1 MRAIIARKL
10 GAPEDLAIEDV
21 PSLVPGK
28 GEVRIDV
35 HAAAINFPDL
45 LVIAG
50 RYQVRPPL
58 PFSPGKE
65 CAGVVAALGAD
76 VAALRVGDRVMVQ
89 VEYGAFAEELV
100 APATHCY
107 PIPDAM
113 GFDEAAA
120 VGIAYQTAHFALV
133 DRAAVKASES
143 VLVTAATGSVGI
155 GAMQLAKAFGCTV
168 IAGLTSP
175 AKADLARE
183 NGADHVIDLSGHDLR
198 ERVRADIRQ
207 ITGGGVDV
215 VIEMVGG
222 ETFDGALRALN
233 WRGRQ
238 VVVGFTGGE
247 IPTVKAN
254 YLLLKNIAVTG
265 VNWSD
270 YRDRDPAWVQRVQDE
285 IFALYLA
292 GKIRVPVQARFA
304 LADFVPGFDVI
315 RNRQVRGKVILEP
328 RRR

>member
-1 MRAIIARKL
+1 MRAIIARRL

-21 PSLVPGK
+21 ASPIPGT

-50 RYQVRPPL
+50 RYQVKPPI

-65 CAGVVAALGAD
+65 CAGVVSATGPS
-76 VAALRVGDRVMVQ
+76 VAGLAVGDRVMVQ

-107 PIPDAM
+107 RIPDAM

-133 DRAAVKASES
+133 DRAEVKAGEI

-175 AKADLARE
+175 AKAELARE
-183 NGADHVIDLSGHDLR
+183 NGADHVIDLSGPDLR
-198 ERVRADIRQ
+198 ERVRADTRK

-222 ETFDGALRALN
+222 EAFDGALRSLN

-292 GKIRVPVQARFA
+292 GKVRVPVQARFA
-304 LADFVPGFDVI
+304 LSDFVQGFDVI